1 MNKKIWTRAFCLSVV
16 FHVFVLAAVAYG
28 FRLTAVET
36 KIVEK
41 SYIEVELGEA
51 PTTGKAM
58 DTQAEAKEPEPVVQH
73 NPVAAVSQNKQ
84 PIPILASAAEDGPQM
99 QLAET
104 GTTGTAAVTAAPSAA
119 GAVSAGSLTGVKPAG
134 VSGHGSKGGSDRP
147 YVVYGPT
154 PQYPQDARTNGW
166 EGTVRVK
173 VLISESGAVQDIR
186 LANSSGYDSLDQ
198 AALEG
203 VYRWRFKPAYRD
215 GSPINA
221 WVTVPVIFEL
231 N

>member
-1 MNKKIWTRAFCLSVV
+1 MSVI

-36 KIVEK
+36 KNVEK
-41 SYIEVELGEA
+41 SYIEVDLGKA
-51 PTTGKAM
+51 PTTGQAM
-58 DTQAEAKEPEPVVQH
+58 DMKAEAKEPEPVAQQQI
-73 NPVAAVSQNKQ
+73 VAAVSQTKQ
-84 PIPILASAAEDGPQM
+84 PIPILASAAEDGPQV
-99 QLAET
+99 QVTES
-104 GTTGTAAVTAAPSAA
+104 GVTGTASATATSTV
-119 GAVSAGSLTGVKPAG
+119 GTVSAGSLTGVKPAG

-147 YVVYGPT
+147 YVIYGPT

-173 VLISESGAVQDIR
+173 VLINESGAVQDIR
-186 LANSSGYDSLDQ
+186 LANSSGYGSLDQ
-198 AALEG
+198 AALDG
-203 VYRWRFKPAYRD
+203 VCRWRFKPACHE
-215 GSPINA
+215 GSPIVA